1 MKALYDQVSVEIS
14 KCITRKYSTSFS
26 LGIYMLKKSIHGPI
40 YSIYGFVRLADEI
53 VDSFH
58 GFAKEDLLQQ
68 LRKDTFNA
76 IQYGISTNPVLHA
89 FQNTVNR
96 FGIKHELIHTFL
108 DSMEMDLTKTKYDQN
123 SFEKYILGSAEVV
136 GLMCLQVF
144 VDGHQQEYERLKPA
158 AMKLGAAFQKVNFL
172 RDLKADFAGLGRSY
186 FPQINLAQLSM
197 EDKIKIEKSI
207 QHDFDVALEGIREL
221 PKCARLGVYTAYV
234 YYYQLF
240 RKIKHTPPTQIM
252 QRRIRISNL
261 RKLYLLFK
269 SYITFNFRLV

>member
-1 MKALYDQVSVEIS
+1 MKVLYDQVSAKIS

-26 LGIYMLKKSIHGPI
+26 LGIYMLEKQIHAPI

-58 GFAKEDLLQQ
+58 GYDKKNLLNKF
-68 LRKDTFNA
+68 RKDTEDA
-76 IQYGISTNPVLHA
+76 ISEKISTNPVLHA
-89 FQNTVNR
+89 FQATVND
-96 FGIKHELIHTFL
+96 FGIKGELIHTFL
-108 DSMEMDLTKTKYDQN
+108 DSMEMDLTRKDYDQV

-144 VDGHQQEYERLKPA
+144 VNGNDNEYERLKPA
-158 AMKLGAAFQKVNFL
+158 AKKLGAAFQKVNFL
-172 RDLKADFAGLGRSY
+172 RDLRADFSDLGRSY
-186 FPQINLAQLSM
+186 FPQVNLRQLSV
-197 EDKIKIEKSI
+197 EDKLKIENSI
-207 QHDFDVALEGIREL
+207 QEDFDLALEGIKKL
-221 PKCARLGVYTAYV
+221 PRCARLGVYTAYV

-240 RKIKHTPPTQIM
+240 RKIKHTPPTLIM
-252 QRRIRISNL
+252 QRRIRISNP